1 MQLQWL
7 VGHQGEDVVMGHGRH
22 ETGGSLRSMQM
33 EYIEMLQW
41 QMHLTA
47 QQACVGVMSQEVQ
60 GVAQ

>member
-1 MQLQWL
+1 
-7 VGHQGEDVVMGHGRH
+7 MGHGRH
-22 ETGGSLRSMQM
+22 ETGDSLRSMQM